1 MLRGLCLMLLAT
13 ACFAGGA
20 RAQAVRG
27 PQTYNIPLPPQ
38 AVQVPRPYA
47 IPLPPNASSEPQW
60 QVGARYWWSEG
71 QTRFDINSS
80 RIQPIL
86 GNPTST
92 LDYDGMNGNAGEF
105 FWSARNETA
114 TFAKGFIGGGGIS
127 GGSLDDEDYFVG
139 QIKFSDTYS
148 KVKGDSLVYGTI
160 DVGQD
165 FTVLDGASKIT
176 LSPFIGFNYWQ
187 ETVKVNG
194 VRCNADDV
202 GGAFCGPPGHIAVPF
217 SSRVI
222 KNEANWASLRLG
234 TEVKVKLWDRLTL
247 RGDGAVLPVAYLW
260 NDDYH
265 YLRSDLGQAPNITDS
280 GSGWGYQL
288 EGEVSLDVSRNW
300 SLGAGVRYW
309 YAETNGDSDFIH
321 FNVTSELKDFTSE
334 RFGVFGN
341 VTYRFA
347 TF

>member
-1 MLRGLCLMLLAT
+1 MLRAFSVVLLAT
-13 ACFAGGA
+13 ACIAGA
-20 RAQAVRG
+20 AHAQV
-27 PQTYNIPLPPQ
+27 
-38 AVQVPRPYA
+38 VEVPRPYA
-47 IPLPPNASSEPQW
+47 IPLPPTAEPNW
-60 QVGARYWWSEG
+60 EIGGRYWWSEG
-71 QTRFDINSS
+71 STRFDINSS
-80 RIQPIL
+80 KINPIF

-92 LDYDGMNGNAGEF
+92 LTYDDINGNAGEF
-105 FWSARNETA
+105 FWSVRNETD
-114 TFAKGFIGGGGIS
+114 TFAKGFIGAGGLS
-127 GGSLDDEDYFVG
+127 GGSLDDEDFFVH

-148 KVKGDSLVYGTI
+148 SVEGNSLIYGTI

-165 FTVLDGASKIT
+165 FTLLDREAQVT
-176 LSPFIGFNYWQ
+176 LSPFVGFNYWQ

-194 VRCNADDV
+194 VRCNRDDV
-202 GGAFCGPPGHIAVPF
+202 GGFFCGPPGSILVPF
-217 SSRVI
+217 SSRVL

-234 TEVKVKLWDRLTL
+234 GEFKVKFWDRLTF
-247 RGDGAVLPVAYLW
+247 RGDAAVLPIAYLW

-265 YLRSDLGQAPNITDS
+265 YLRSDLGRAPNIEDS

-288 EGEVSLDVSRNW
+288 EGELSLDVTQHW
-300 SLGAGVRYW
+300 ALGAGVRYW

-321 FNVTSELKDFTSE
+321 LGVTSKLQDFTSE